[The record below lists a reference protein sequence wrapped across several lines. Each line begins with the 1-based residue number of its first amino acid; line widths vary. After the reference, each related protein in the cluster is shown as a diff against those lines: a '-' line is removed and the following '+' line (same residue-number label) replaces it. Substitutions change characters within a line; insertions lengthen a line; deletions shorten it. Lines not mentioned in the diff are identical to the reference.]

1 MLTTVA
7 AGRVFDYSFCLGM
20 YGMSGQGFWTPQDMA
35 LGENGIVYVI
45 NRGAEEL
52 GQRISRVTLDHQF
65 LGQFGA
71 YGRGDGQFIW
81 PRSIALD
88 NNNGGNNGNGIRV
101 FATDD
106 FLNRVSIFDAD
117 GAFLSGW
124 GQPGNAAGE
133 LNGPAG
139 IAIDHNRAGADG
151 SVVIVDSLN
160 HRIQRFTADGEYLGG
175 FGSHGDADGQFNLPW
190 GLCIGDDGAIYV
202 ADWKNRRVQKFDPDG
217 NFLQKFE
224 ASPSGIGALQGPT
237 GVAVDSEG
245 DVYVADWGSH
255 QVQIY
260 APDGR
265 FIASLVGDAQQP
277 SPWTQT
283 YIDANPDIIKA
294 RRRVDLEPEWRFR
307 RPVAVKVDA
316 NDSIYVLEA
325 ARHRLQVYDKVKDY
339 EEHPLNL

>member
-35 LGENGIVYVI
+35 LGANDTVYVI

-52 GQRISRVTLDHQF
+52 GQRISMVTLDHRF
-65 LGQFGA
+65 LGQFGS
-71 YGRGDGQFIW
+71 YGRGDGQFVW
-81 PRSIALD
+81 PRAIALD
-88 NNNGGNNGNGIRV
+88 GDGNV

-106 FLNRVSIFDAD
+106 FLNRVSVFDAD
-117 GAFLSGW
+117 GGFLSTW
-124 GQPGNAAGE
+124 GAPGSDKGQ

-139 IAIDHNRAGADG
+139 IAIDNNRAGADG

-160 HRIQRFTADGEYLGG
+160 HRVQRFTRDGEHLGG
-175 FGSHGDADGQFNLPW
+175 FGSHGSANGQFDMPW
-190 GLCIGDDGAIYV
+190 GLCLDSDGAIYV
-202 ADWKNRRVQKFDPDG
+202 ADWRNSRVQKFDADG
-217 NFLQKFE
+217 NFLLKFE
-224 ASPSGIGALQGPT
+224 ASISGVGALHGPT

-245 DVYVADWGSH
+245 DVYVADWGNH
-255 QVQIY
+255 QLQVY
-260 APDGR
+260 DSDGR

-307 RPVAVKVDA
+307 RPVAVKVDE
-316 NDSIYVLEA
+316 NDRIFVLEA

>member
-20 YGMSGQGFWTPQDMA
+20 YGMSGQGFWSPQDLA
-35 LGENGIVYVI
+35 LGDNGVVYVI

-52 GQRISRVTLDHQF
+52 GQRISRVTLEHQF

-81 PRSIALD
+81 PRAIALD
-88 NNNGGNNGNGIRV
+88 CNNGNGANGHGQRV

-117 GAFLSGW
+117 GAFVSAW
-124 GQPGNAAGE
+124 GQPGDGPGQ

-139 IAIDHNRAGADG
+139 LAFDADG
-151 SVVIVDSLN
+151 SVIIADSLN
-160 HRIQRFTADGEYLGG
+160 HRIQRFTANGEYLGG
-175 FGSHGDADGQFNLPW
+175 FGGHGRGDGELDLPW
-190 GLCIGDDGAIYV
+190 GVCVDSAGYIYV
-202 ADWKNRRVQKFDPDG
+202 ADWRNRRVQKFDADG
-217 NFLQKFE
+217 NLRQKFE
-224 ASPSGIGALQGPT
+224 ASPNGVGALQAPS

-245 DVYVADWGSH
+245 DVYVADWGGH

-265 FIASLVGDAQQP
+265 FIATLVGDAQQP

-307 RPVAVKVDA
+307 RPVAVKTDA
-316 NDSIYVLEA
+316 DDRIYVLEA
-325 ARHRLQVYDKVKDY
+325 ARHRMQVYDKVKDY